1 MPWIQVSQI
10 PDGEISLRSESIL
23 GITGRKGEDATGSR
37 LLLISGESVEV
48 AEERDD
54 LLQKIKELEGTA
66 ARERRV
72 GFPAD

>member
-10 PDGEISLRSESIL
+10 PDSKVWLRSESIL
-23 GITGRKGEDATGSR
+23 GITARGVNAAGS
-37 LLLISGESVEV
+37 LLLLLSGASVEV
-48 AEERDD
+48 TEERDD

-66 ARERRV
+66 KRDRRV